1 MRKIFLT
8 INLVVL
14 AILSCYSQGIDC
26 SNAEPFC
33 TGTSYTYPASVNV
46 PDLGQVGCLF
56 TTPNPAWYYLQVDN
70 AGNII
75 IDISS
80 GGDVDFICWGPFTS
94 LAAACATNLM
104 TSTTYV
110 DCSYS
115 IAAAETCDII
125 GAASGQVYV
134 LLITNY
140 ANIVT
145 NISFQQS
152 SGTGSTDCSI
162 VAPPIT
168 CDSVCEGETIFLS
181 AAPVAG
187 ATYAWSGPNGFTSVS
202 QNPTIPF
209 ATTASSGVYSLIIT
223 VGGVS
228 SSPVACTVVVNAIP
242 VVSPIEHN

>member
-1 MRKIFLT
+1 MRKLFLSF
-8 INLVVL
+8 ILFL
-14 AILSCYSQGIDC
+14 AFFVNSFSQGIDC
-26 SNAEPFC
+26 SNSEPFC
-33 TGTSYTYPASVNV
+33 TGTSYNYPASVNV
-46 PDLGQVGCLF
+46 PDLGEVGCLY

-70 AGNII
+70 PGNII

-94 LAAACATNLM
+94 LAAACASNPMAL
-104 TSTTYV
+104 TTYV

-115 IAAAETCDII
+115 IAAAETCDIL
-125 GAASGQVYV
+125 GAQSGEVYV

-145 NISFQQS
+145 NISFQQT

-181 AAPVAG
+181 AAPVTG
-187 ATYAWSGPNGFTSVS
+187 ATYSWTGPNGFNSS
-202 QNPTIPF
+202 LQNPTIPA
-209 ATTASSGVYSLIIT
+209 ATTLNAGTYSLVVT
-223 VGGVS
+223 VSGVS
-228 SSPVACTVVVNAIP
+228 SSPVNCTVVVNTIP
-242 VVSPIEHN
+242 VVGNIQHN